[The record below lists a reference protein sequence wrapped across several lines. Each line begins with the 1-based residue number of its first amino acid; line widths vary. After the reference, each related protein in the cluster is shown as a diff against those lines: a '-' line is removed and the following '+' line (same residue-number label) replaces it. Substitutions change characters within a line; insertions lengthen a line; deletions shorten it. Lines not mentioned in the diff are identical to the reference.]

1 MIEGRT
7 ARVGLHAG
15 QLILHTAFS
24 SLPHR
29 SCGISQPK
37 SVRPTRDR
45 QSRQQWVVSSA
56 ANAKQPSKSAKATVY
71 PAGRK
76 QATFRTPACVIKV
89 DSSEVLEQL
98 PHFEETLAEA
108 LAGGVTSVLLS
119 DSPESTGASL
129 YEAASILKGFLRG
142 RATLLVADRI
152 DIVDAAEADGVLLTP
167 KGAHR
172 CTNDPV

>member
-7 ARVGLHAG
+7 VRLGTQGG
-15 QLILHTAFS
+15 QLILHTAS
-24 SLPHR
+24 KNLPHR
-29 SCGISQPK
+29 SCGLSHPK
-37 SVRPTRDR
+37 RVRASHDR
-45 QSRQQWVVSSA
+45 QSRQQRVVSSA

-98 PHFEETLAEA
+98 PQFEETLAQA

-119 DSPESTGASL
+119 DSPGSTGASL

-172 CTNDPV
+172 CTNDLV